1 MAHKDERGTVSAVGL
16 AVLTVILLL
25 GLAAAAFM
33 RGGADVAVEYEREMQ
48 LRLAAESAVETA
60 AAKLE
65 RDANV
70 YGDLPDAGETKE
82 VNKDVGVIPT
92 AEKIELHVF
101 IETPREREP
110 FLTVGAA
117 VIDKSGMRIP
127 DGENWERAKI
137 VRARMEKKE
146 KDNRYV
152 WQRWY

>member
-33 RGGADVAVEYEREMQ
+33 RNGADVAVEYEREMQ

-101 IETPREREP
+101 IETPRERGP

-117 VIDKSGMRIP
+117 AIDESETRVP